1 MKSRKIAFSFFAGFT
16 LIVIGYFL
24 FCVCYVMPDSYTLI
38 EGSSLNFRL
47 PPGITASYDMPAS
60 VGGRLNEGVTEKTES
75 RIVSVKVLGIIPAGK
90 VSVNTVKAPLL
101 YPSGECIG
109 VKMYSDGLIV
119 SGFTDFET
127 SDGICVSPG
136 ANAGLK
142 SGDVITKING
152 THTSSVKEF
161 TKICDKSGDSCTLT
175 VSRDGKT
182 YTVRVIPSMCID
194 GHKRMGI
201 YVKNSI
207 AGVGTMTYIM
217 GDRFGALGHAV
228 TDSGTLVPLK
238 SGNIYKADIIDVAK
252 GQKGIPGELIGA
264 ISEDMYIGK
273 CTQNTYEGV
282 YGSIENTPRNATP
295 VEAMPS
301 SEIQIGKA
309 TILCAVKT
317 DDKVGEYNAEI
328 VSINRLS
335 KNKTKS
341 FSIRITDEELIKRT
355 GGIVQGMS
363 GSPIIQN
370 GKLVGAV
377 THVFVNDPTRGY
389 GIFIENML
397 AEAEKIK

>member
-1 MKSRKIAFSFFAGFT
+1 MKSRKIVFLSFAGFT
-16 LIVIGYFL
+16 LIIVGYFL
-24 FCVCYVMPDSYTLI
+24 FCVYYIMPDTYTLI
-38 EGSSLNFRL
+38 EGSSINFRL
-47 PPGITASYDMPAS
+47 PPGITASDDMPAS
-60 VGGRLNEGVTEKTES
+60 VGGRLEEGIAEGTES

-109 VKMYSDGLIV
+109 LKMYCDGLIV

-127 SDGICVSPG
+127 GDGICVSPG
-136 ANAGLK
+136 AKAGLK
-142 SGDVITKING
+142 AGDVITKING
-152 THTSSVKEF
+152 TRTSSVKEF
-161 TKICDKSGDSCTLT
+161 TKICDNSGDSCTLS

-182 YTVRVIPSMCID
+182 YSVRVMPEMCID

-207 AGVGTMTYIM
+207 AGVGTMTYLS
-217 GDRFGALGHAV
+217 GNRFGALGHAV

-238 SGNIYKADIIDVAK
+238 SGNIYRADIIDVAK

-264 ISEDMYIGK
+264 ISEDMYIGT

-282 YGSIENTPRNATP
+282 YGTVENTEHISNP
-295 VEAMPS
+295 VEAAPA
-301 SEIQIGKA
+301 SEIQNGSA
-309 TILCAVKT
+309 TILCTVET
-317 DDKVGEYNAEI
+317 DDKVREYKAEI
-328 VSINRLS
+328 VSVNRFT

-341 FSIRITDEELIKRT
+341 FSIRITDEELVKRT

-397 AEAEKIK
+397 S